1 MSWKSV
7 TIKAYASL
15 GQESWLNRKCRD
27 SSRENSD
34 RRGPQE
40 VSNPKPC
47 SMPDQKRLLML
58 IPSQALT
65 SHLSGH
71 PVQQSSQKES
81 FTFQLEIF
89 LFWSTPVV
97 SCILRI
103 HHYEGC
109 FLHHL
114 HVEHLLVPTP
124 SHFFYRLNN
133 SCFPCFS
140 WQVFSS
146 MVILS
151 ASPNLLLSVLYWGG
165 PKGRSCIDKI

>member
-27 SSRENSD
+27 SSWENSD

-40 VSNPKPC
+40 VSSPKPC

-71 PVQQSSQKES
+71 PVQQSSQKEG

-89 LFWSTPVV
+89 LFWSIPYLLHSQNTPLWRLF
-97 SCILRI
+97 SQPSPCRAFISSKPKP
-103 HHYEGC
+103 
-109 FLHHL
+109 FLL
-114 HVEHLLVPTP
+114 QTEQ
-124 SHFFYRLNN
+124 F
-133 SCFPCFS
+133 
-140 WQVFSS
+140 
-146 MVILS
+146 
-151 ASPNLLLSVLYWGG
+151 LLLLLFLAGVQLYGHLVTFTKLAPVCLVLRGS
-165 PKGRSCIDKI
+165 KR